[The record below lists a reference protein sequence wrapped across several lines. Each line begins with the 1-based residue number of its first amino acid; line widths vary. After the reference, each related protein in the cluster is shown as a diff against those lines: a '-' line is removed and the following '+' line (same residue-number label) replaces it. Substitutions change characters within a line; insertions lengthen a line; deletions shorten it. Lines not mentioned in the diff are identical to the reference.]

1 MCILSELFHVQA
13 PSVGIG
19 EAVTIQA
26 WPTSVPALT
35 FPSAVR
41 TCSQSLWMLPL
52 SFHSVRPPAWAA
64 GARNTI
70 EKNRRTHCTQP
81 RIWPKVERRHEN
93 DIMHCALV
101 DDNYKRGLHEI
112 ALRAGR
118 HCVVASL
125 PALRGHPSLDKAPR
139 RACIWKSS
147 ERPRWLSLNASMLR
161 RALRTAWKHDPRP
174 TINANTQ
181 TSMWPTSDRS
191 SLPASPQN
199 RFTVDGKLV

>member
-64 GARNTI
+64 GARNTKRI
-70 EKNRRTHCTQP
+70 EGP
-81 RIWPKVERRHEN
+81 
-93 DIMHCALV
+93 
-101 DDNYKRGLHEI
+101 I
-112 ALRAGR
+112 ALSREFGQRSSADTRTTLCIVLWLMTITSAACTRLLSGLAGT
-118 HCVVASL
+118 V
-125 PALRGHPSLDKAPR
+125 
-139 RACIWKSS
+139 
-147 ERPRWLSLNASMLR
+147 
-161 RALRTAWKHDPRP
+161 
-174 TINANTQ
+174 
-181 TSMWPTSDRS
+181 S
-191 SLPASPQN
+191 SLPC
-199 RFTVDGKLV
+199 RL